1 MSKFEELK
9 DSVLNGNTISLEQ
22 FRTLNEEEQYDFINY
37 CSELEDFKLNQKSLI
52 TKYFDTATVL
62 RDIDREFAIWNA
74 TSNRFNKLEDLVAN
88 RRKRLGLP
96 ELIEKVDI
104 IEEPIIKEIAKV
116 IEEKHNPL
124 MNLELNED
132 EVSLLKKMID
142 EYKLID
148 KSDKIKMYD
157 LLDKYE
163 NELQGTKKNATFNI
177 YTDILIEFENLCNS
191 QRVHKHDIISMA
203 LIEFINKFKK

>member
-88 RRKRLGLP
+88 
-96 ELIEKVDI
+96 
-104 IEEPIIKEIAKV
+104 
-116 IEEKHNPL
+116 
-124 MNLELNED
+124 
-132 EVSLLKKMID
+132 KK
-142 EYKLID
+142 
-148 KSDKIKMYD
+148 KIRSSRT
-157 LLDKYE
+157 
-163 NELQGTKKNATFNI
+163 N
-177 YTDILIEFENLCNS
+177 
-191 QRVHKHDIISMA
+191 
-203 LIEFINKFKK
+203 

>member
-9 DSVLNGNTISLEQ
+9 NSVLNGNTISLEQ

-104 IEEPIIKEIAKV
+104 IEEPIVKEIAKV

-177 YTDILIEFENLCNS
+177 YTDILNEFENLCNS